1 MEITGIMSVPK
12 FFFGLIK
19 RECIRRKVYV
29 TCDGRRADIFND
41 IEMFYNSVR
50 RHGYNDGLSPTEF
63 EVNYFEKQ
71 LSL

>member
-1 MEITGIMSVPK
+1 MQITGLMCVRKI
-12 FFFGLIK
+12 FFGLIK
-19 RECIRRKVYV
+19 RERIRRKFYA
-29 TCDGRRADIFND
+29 TCDGGGANIFSD
-41 IEMFYNSVR
+41 IEIFYNSVR